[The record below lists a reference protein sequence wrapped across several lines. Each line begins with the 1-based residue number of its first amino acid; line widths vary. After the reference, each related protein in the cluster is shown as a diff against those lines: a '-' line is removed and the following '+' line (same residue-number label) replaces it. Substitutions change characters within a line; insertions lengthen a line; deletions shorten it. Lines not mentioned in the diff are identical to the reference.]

1 MGINF
6 TLTTKPQNEKDA
18 LTFDTALVHRFT
30 ILAINTGSTSTK
42 AAVYRDENQVLE
54 LSLSHSAEELSRFGS
69 IPEQAEWRKGL
80 ILKALEEHNI
90 ELESLSA
97 VIGRGGLLRPIE
109 SGVYTVNDA
118 MVEELRT
125 TNQQHASNLSAPI
138 AAQIA
143 ALCGVN
149 AYIADPVVVDEFM
162 ELARWSGIK
171 EIRRRSIF
179 HALNQK
185 ATARI
190 YAAEIG
196 RDYEDLNLVVAHLGG
211 GISVAAHKKGR
222 VIDCNNAL
230 DGEGPIAPER
240 AGTIPAGDLV
250 ELCFSGKYSQ
260 KEVRSMLVGKGGLV
274 SLTGSNS
281 VKDIVARAD
290 AGDADSKLAVDL
302 MVYTVAKQIG
312 QMAISLQGNIDA
324 ILLTGGIAH
333 SKAITAAIS
342 DYCRF
347 LAPIEVY
354 PGENELQ
361 ALALNA
367 LRVLRGD
374 VEAKIY

>member
-1 MGINF
+1 MGINL

-42 AAVYRDENQVLE
+42 AAVYCDENQVLE
-54 LSLSHSAEELSRFGS
+54 LSLSHSAEELSQFAS

-80 ILKALEEHNI
+80 ILEALKQHNI
-90 ELESLSA
+90 ELDSLSA

-125 TNQQHASNLSAPI
+125 TKQQHASNLSAPI

-190 YAAEIG
+190 YANEIG
-196 RDYEDLNLVVAHLGG
+196 RNYEDLNLVVAHLGG

-230 DGEGPIAPER
+230 DGEGPVAPER
-240 AGTIPAGDLV
+240 AGSIPAGDLV
-250 ELCFSGKYSQ
+250 DLCFSGRYTQ
-260 KEVRSMLVGKGGLV
+260 KEIRAMLVGKGGIM

-281 VKDIVARAD
+281 VKDIVARAEG
-290 AGDADSKLAVDL
+290 GDTEAKLAIDL
-302 MVYTVAKQIG
+302 MVYTVAKNIG
-312 QMAISLQGNIDA
+312 QMAVAMQGNVDA

-333 SKAITAAIS
+333 SKAITSAIS
-342 DYCRF
+342 EYCRF

-361 ALALNA
+361 SLALNA

-374 VEAKIY
+374 TVAKNY

>member
-1 MGINF
+1 MGINL
-6 TLTTKPQNEKDA
+6 TLTNKPQQEKEA
-18 LTFDTALVHRFT
+18 LTFDTALAHRYT

-42 AAVYRDENQVLE
+42 AAVYCDDNQVLE
-54 LSLSHSAEELSRFGS
+54 LSLSHSAEELAQFES

-80 ILKALEEHNI
+80 ILEALEKHDI
-90 ELESLSA
+90 ALESLSA

-109 SGVYTVNDA
+109 SGVYIVNDA
-118 MVEELRT
+118 MVDELRT
-125 TNQQHASNLSAPI
+125 TKQQHASNLSAPI

-143 ALCGVN
+143 AVCGVK
-149 AYIADPVVVDEFM
+149 AYIADPVVVDELM
-162 ELARWSGIK
+162 ELARWSGIE

-190 YAAEIG
+190 YADEIG
-196 RDYEDLNLVVAHLGG
+196 RDYEDLNLIVAHLGG

-222 VIDCNNAL
+222 VVDCNNAL
-230 DGEGPIAPER
+230 DGDGPIAPER

-260 KEVRSMLVGKGGLV
+260 KEIRSMLVGKGGLV

-281 VKDIVARAD
+281 VKDIAARAD
-290 AGDADSKLAVDL
+290 EGDAKSKLAIDL

-312 QMAISLQGNIDA
+312 QMAVALQGNIDA

-333 SKAITAAIS
+333 SKAITSAIS
-342 DYCRF
+342 EYCRF

-361 ALALNA
+361 ALAQNA
-367 LRVLRGD
+367 LRVLRGEMD
-374 VEAKIY
+374 AKIY